1 MSRFVFFQLTGKIDA
16 CKWIRRRVLDAF
28 SHVRYDTGLYEVV
41 EHVWRV
47 DEFRQHST
55 ASHLGEYVVAC
66 TCVCVCVRAR
76 VEIGDGLCEMIYARV
91 CMYKRMLIFVIPL

>member
-66 TCVCVCVRAR
+66 TCVCVCAR
-76 VEIGDGLCEMIYARV
+76 VWKLVMVYV
-91 CMYKRMLIFVIPL
+91 K